1 MSGEAGQAPARKG
14 QPARIVILG
23 AGISGHTAARYL
35 TRWRRKSARPMEV
48 VVVSPLPN
56 WNFIPSNV
64 WVGVGQM
71 REDQV
76 TFALADVY
84 KTIGVA
90 FHQARAVSIHPEGGD
105 SDPAPYVTIEY
116 TSPDRAG
123 QLEKIPFDY
132 LINATG
138 PKLNFGATEGLGPDN
153 GHTVSV
159 CTVKHAL
166 EANEKLQETVEALR
180 KGESRT
186 LVVGTGHGTCTCQ
199 GAAFEYIY
207 NVDHILREA
216 GVRDKARLVWI
227 SNEYELGDFGMG
239 GVHVTR
245 GGYVTNGKVFAES
258 LMVERGVEW
267 IVRAAVKTVEPGKIH
282 YELLDGTTHELAF
295 DFAMLIPP
303 FSGVGLKAFDKA
315 GEDITA
321 KLFMPNGFMKVDAD
335 YTPRPYAEWSA
346 KDWPKTYQNPT
357 YGALFS
363 IGIAFAPP
371 HLISKPMTSASG
383 TPINPAPPR
392 TGMPSAAMAMAVAQS
407 IFDMVQGAPKPTRT
421 ASMATMGAACVA
433 STGRH
438 LLRGSAVTMTVF
450 PVVPDYEKYPE
461 YGRDLDLTF
470 GEIGLAGHWMKSLLH
485 HTFVYQAKMKPGWW
499 LLPD

>member
-1 MSGEAGQAPARKG
+1 MSDEARQSSANGGR
-14 QPARIVILG
+14 PARIVILG

-35 TRWRRKSARPMEV
+35 TKWRAKSSRSMEI
-48 VVVSPLPN
+48 VVVSPLPK

-76 TFALADVY
+76 TFDLAKVY
-84 KTIGVA
+84 KKIGVR
-90 FHQARAVSIHPEGGD
+90 FHQARAISIHPEGGD
-105 SDPAPYVTIEY
+105 DETGPYVTIEY
-116 TSPDRAG
+116 TASERAG
-123 QLEKIPFDY
+123 QQDKIPYDY

-138 PKLNFGATEGLGPDN
+138 PKLNFGATEGLGPDV

-159 CTVKHAL
+159 CTPTHAL
-166 EANEKLQETVEALR
+166 EANKKLQETIESLR
-180 KGESRT
+180 KGERRT

-207 NVDHILREA
+207 NVEHVLREA
-216 GVRDKARLVWI
+216 GVRDRARLVWI

-239 GVHVTR
+239 GSHVTR
-245 GGYVTNGKVFAES
+245 GGYVTNAKVFAES
-258 LMVERGVEW
+258 LMVERDVEW
-267 IVRAAVKTVEPGKIH
+267 IVRAAVKKVEPGKIH
-282 YELLDGTTHELAF
+282 YELLDGTMHELEF

-303 FSGVGLKAFDKA
+303 FSGVGLKAFDRA
-315 GEDITA
+315 GDDITA
-321 KLFMPNGFMKVDAD
+321 TLFAPSGFMKVDAD

-346 KDWPKTYQNPT
+346 KDWPETYKNPT
-357 YGALFS
+357 YANIFS

-371 HLISKPMTSASG
+371 HLISKPMTSVNG

-392 TGMPSAAMAMAVAQS
+392 TGMPSAAMAMAVARS
-407 IFDMVQGAPKPTRT
+407 IYDMLQGAPKPTHT
-421 ASMATMGAACVA
+421 ASMAKMGAACVA

-438 LLRGSAVTMTVF
+438 MLRGSAVTMTVF

-485 HTFVYQAKMKPGWW
+485 HTFVYQAKMNPGWW